1 MRESFTLDQL
11 RRFSLIIVAIG
22 IVIGISGAVRTGS
35 IIISLSASIFILAR
49 FSQSQVK
56 RGIELVLPLTICAL
70 LFVMAL
76 SLPDAR

>member
-11 RRFSLIIVAIG
+11 RRFSLMVVAIG

-35 IIISLSASIFILAR
+35 IIISLSASIFVLAR
-49 FSQSQVK
+49 YSQSQVK
-56 RGIELVLPLTICAL
+56 RGIEIVLPLTICAL
-70 LFVMAL
+70 LFVLAL

>member
-11 RRFSLIIVAIG
+11 RRFSLIVVVIG

-35 IIISLSASIFILAR
+35 IIISLSASIFVLAR
-49 FSQSQVK
+49 YSQSQVK
-56 RGIELVLPLTICAL
+56 RGIEIVLPLTICAL

>member
-1 MRESFTLDQL
+1 MRESFTLDQI
-11 RRFSLIIVAIG
+11 RRFALIAVLIG

-49 FSQSQVK
+49 YSQSQVK
-56 RGIELVLPLTICAL
+56 RGIELVLPITICAL
-70 LFVMAL
+70 LFILAL